1 MTALLPIAD
10 HAMGAAAL
18 GFAGPPLL
26 LFAALGALLLR
37 ERWRRKEDR
46 SHLRR

>member
-1 MTALLPIAD
+1 VSALVLFAD

-26 LFAALGALLLR
+26 VFGGLAALVLR
-37 ERWRRKEDR
+37 ERWSRK
-46 SHLRR
+46 